1 LKSKILVY
9 VLPVLILATIQ
20 LAGAQQAA
28 KVPRIG
34 VLTVGTEKTTTSLKA
49 FSQRLHELGYLE
61 GKNIVVEYRY
71 AEGRL
76 ERLPD
81 LAAELVRSN
90 VAVIVTSGTPATQ
103 AAKQATSTIPIVV
116 ETAGD
121 LVGVGLV
128 ASLAKPGE
136 NVTD

>member
-1 LKSKILVY
+1 MISAIV
-9 VLPVLILATIQ
+9 
-20 LAGAQQAA
+20 
-28 KVPRIG
+28 
-34 VLTVGTEKTTTSLKA
+34 
-49 FSQRLHELGYLE
+49 E

-71 AEGRL
+71 AEGKL
-76 ERLPD
+76 DRLPD

-116 ETAGD
+116 GTAGD

-128 ASLAKPGE
+128 ASLAKPGG
-136 NVTD
+136 NVTGLTAISPDLSGKRLELLMGVLPKASRDSRTLVFQVNGTTWRSNKPRASPRY